1 MNKTEYVIY
10 WSEGPIAHSHKEYD
24 MNTALR
30 YVETLRKWA
39 RNGTKITHITMCA
52 ENADQVG
59 QMGVDSVV
67 DGKLPDGEDYTW
79 SKAHRAGATRGSTHS
94 IIDNKSNE

>member
-1 MNKTEYVIY
+1 MNNTKYIIYWTTEDGPKSSETDDMNKALQD
-10 WSEGPIAHSHKEYD
+10 IA
-24 MNTALR
+24 
-30 YVETLRKWA
+30 TLRKQV
-39 RNGTKITHITMCA
+39 RNGYKATHITMCA
-52 ENADQVG
+52 ENVDQVG

-67 DGKLPDGEDYTW
+67 DRKLPDGEDYTW